1 MIPNQQDLFESAI
14 DSVLSSWTAL
24 DLAVSHFDGQYREAQ
39 RRRDTLLES
48 LSDSI
53 RPGQYS
59 EIDIAEF
66 INEYM
71 LEQFSLELDDNSHH
85 EIAKLLIESWNIIR
99 QGHTPRILKRSSG
112 AALSVTNNLIE
123 EVACADGEDVEMDL
137 DDTVNHHQGNHHPR
151 ITVDE
156 DGWSTVLPK

>member
-1 MIPNQQDLFESAI
+1 MIPNQQDLFETTI
-14 DSVLSSWTAL
+14 DTVLSAWTAL
-24 DLAVSHFDGQYREAQ
+24 DLAVSHFDGNYREAQ
-39 RRRDTLLES
+39 RRRETLLES

-85 EIAKLLIESWNIIR
+85 EIAKLLVESWNLIR
-99 QGHTPRILKRSSG
+99 LGQTPRVSKRSSG

-137 DDTVNHHQGNHHPR
+137 DDTVNPHQGNQHSKLF
-151 ITVDE
+151 IDE